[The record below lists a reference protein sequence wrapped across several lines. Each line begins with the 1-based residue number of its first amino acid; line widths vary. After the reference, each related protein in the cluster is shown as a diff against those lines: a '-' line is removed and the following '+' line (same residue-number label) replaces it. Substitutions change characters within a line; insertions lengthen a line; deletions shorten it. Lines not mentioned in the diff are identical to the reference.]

1 MNSIEN
7 NSSTDDGL
15 NESGGPGTFGGQV
28 EGAQKA
34 FSETNSDLSEKASKL
49 AGEAKEAVVRKA
61 EEGMQGVGGSLK
73 ALGGALRAAGDHLSQ
88 SGETGTS
95 NLIGEAASGVE
106 RFAESVESK
115 PLGKV
120 VDELRTFGRNNPG
133 ALFAGAVLAGLA
145 IGRVLKA
152 SDSDNASSNSTKGSQ
167 AASRTASRPAG
178 ASDPVNSTSRSGSD
192 QPPQPTATS
201 GYAS

>member
-7 NSSTDDGL
+7 NSSIGDGS
-15 NESGGPGTFGGQV
+15 NESVGPRTFEAQV
-28 EGAQKA
+28 EGAQTA
-34 FSETNSDLSEKASKL
+34 FRETNSDLSEKASKL
-49 AGEAKEAVVRKA
+49 AGDAKEAVVRKA

-73 ALGGALRAAGDHLSQ
+73 ALGGALRAAGDHLSK

-106 RFAESVESK
+106 RFADSVESK
-115 PLGKV
+115 PLGEV

-133 ALFAGAVLAGLA
+133 ALFAGAVLTGLA
-145 IGRVLKA
+145 LGRVLKA
-152 SDSDNASSNSTKGSQ
+152 SDSDSTSSTKGSQ
-167 AASRTASRPAG
+167 STDRTASRPAG
-178 ASDPVNSTSRSGSD
+178 ASDPVDSTSRSGDD
-192 QPPQPTATS
+192 QLPQPTATS

>member
-7 NSSTDDGL
+7 NSSRGGGSNGSDG
-15 NESGGPGTFGGQV
+15 PRTFGGQV

-34 FSETNSDLSEKASKL
+34 FSETNSDLSEKASRL
-49 AGEAKEAVVRKA
+49 AGDAKEAVVRKA

-106 RFAESVESK
+106 RFADSVESK
-115 PLGKV
+115 PLREV
-120 VDELRTFGRNNPG
+120 VDELRTFGRKNPG

-145 IGRVLKA
+145 LGRVLRA
-152 SDSDNASSNSTKGSQ
+152 SDNDSTKGSQ
-167 AASRTASRPAG
+167 PANRRASPGEAADPAN
-178 ASDPVNSTSRSGSD
+178 ATSRSGSD
-192 QPPQPTATS
+192 QLPQPTATS

>member
-1 MNSIEN
+1 MMNSIEN
-7 NSSTDDGL
+7 NSSTGDGS
-15 NESGGPGTFGGQV
+15 NESRGPRTFEAQV

-49 AGEAKEAVVRKA
+49 AGDAKEAVVRKA

-106 RFAESVESK
+106 RFADSVDSK
-115 PLGKV
+115 PLGEV

-145 IGRVLKA
+145 LGRVLRA
-152 SDSDNASSNSTKGSQ
+152 SDSDSTKASQ
-167 AASRTASRPAG
+167 PANGRASRPGEA
-178 ASDPVNSTSRSGSD
+178 ADPVNSTSRSGSD
-192 QPPQPTATS
+192 QPPQPTVTS